1 MRNQAAFFHYCSSS
15 SYGDLR
21 CMGTRQLLEFEE
33 TEKDGKSLQQ
43 LTLGDY
49 EFDTFYQVCAF
60 ACCKLAVRRAFIC
73 QVDEKV
79 NAAIRGLK
87 SSYKLKKGDNVVIF
101 AETRAEWMQT
111 ALACFKCG
119 FPVSANVIKVGAWY
133 ANK

>member
-1 MRNQAAFFHYCSSS
+1 
-15 SYGDLR
+15 
-21 CMGTRQLLEFEE
+21 MGTRQLTKYEE

-49 EFDTFYQVCAF
+49 AFESFYQVCMF
-60 ACCKLAVRRAFIC
+60 ALRTFVILFILA

-87 SSYKLKKGDNVVIF
+87 SYNMKKGDNVVIF

-111 ALACFKCG
+111 AIACFKCG
-119 FPVSANVIKVGAWY
+119 CPVSANVIKVGAYY
-133 ANK
+133 ANKQFQVTTVYATLGDEGLCIL